1 MKKLLWLIMISLLFS
16 VFTVSCSQ
24 DVEVERTRLP
34 HVDKPAE

>member
-1 MKKLLWLIMISLLFS
+1 MKKLIGLILIGLVFS
-16 VFTVSCSQ
+16 VFSIGCSQ